1 MGMGEMLKFTKTET
15 TERGAT
21 KYLAQDGYGVVGRDV
36 TYAGRDGGSV
46 TARRFMA
53 YAGPTEL
60 LGEFARKTDAVA
72 ACQRH
77 ADALAR
83 AELVEPAE
91 VITETPVQINV
102 TAVTEAEIEAVVREA
117 RTVADFFPDPK
128 NPKRKELVR
137 LAKAAG
143 AVKVDS
149 QIFMP
154 GRVQPIAKSWPDL
167 VERLAWGGSAP
178 EDVARLSIRM
188 ARIKRNT
195 ASRLPAVTLDLTRV
209 DGDALLEHVRNAVR
223 APAPQADP
231 ATEDDTAELFDRVL
245 RRVRYETLRAFL
257 LVLEQWVA
265 GGKNNH
271 AGSDHSGELEP
282 CWETFHA
289 SDIRTMVND
298 TARELGTA
306 EPHREQ

>member
-1 MGMGEMLKFTKTET
+1 MGEMLKFTKTET

-21 KYLAQDGYGVVGRDV
+21 KYLARDGYGVVGRDV

-77 ADALAR
+77 ADASANAAIVKDVQTALTEAEAAPLAPG
-83 AELVEPAE
+83 V
-91 VITETPVQINV
+91 TVQVNV
-102 TAVTEAEIEAVVREA
+102 SAVTEAEVEAIGQEA

-167 VERLAWGGSAP
+167 IKRLAWGGSAP

-195 ASRLPAVTLDLTRV
+195 APRLPTPQHLAQGGVI
-209 DGDALLEHVRNAVR
+209 
-223 APAPQADP
+223 PAAFLPKPDP

-257 LVLEQWVA
+257 LVLDEWVA

>member
-1 MGMGEMLKFTKTET
+1 MGEMLKFTKTET

-21 KYLAQDGYGVVGRDV
+21 KYLARDGYGVVGRDV

-83 AELVEPAE
+83 VELVEPAE

-188 ARIKRNT
+188 ARIKRDT
-195 ASRLPAVTLDLTRV
+195 APRLPAFR
-209 DGDALLEHVRNAVR
+209 
-223 APAPQADP
+223 ADP

-306 EPHREQ
+306 EPHSDQ